1 MQSPTNTDQTPLYC
15 DYSHTTVHAISIS
28 NLVVVTHADAEE
40 ETPIRSSAVEDKDE
54 LGVIFLA
61 FARVY
66 SGTLHKGQTLFVL
79 RTTRYDPCT
88 VDCIW
93 NNQLPAAEGI
103 EVEGSTNP
111 LPEYVSV
118 VSLSNLYV
126 LMGRSV
132 EAADHAGA
140 GNIVRIGGLEGVV
153 LKSAT
158 LSTTIA
164 CPAFRPMSFAATPI
178 VQVAVEPYHPS
189 DMQALREGMVLL
201 NQADLCVKVTI
212 SETGEHILASMT

>member
-1 MQSPTNTDQTPLYC
+1 M
-15 DYSHTTVHAISIS
+15 
-28 NLVVVTHADAEE
+28 
-40 ETPIRSSAVEDKDE
+40 EDKDE

-61 FARVY
+61 FARVF

-79 RTTRYDPCT
+79 HPRYDPRT

-93 NNQLPAAEGI
+93 NNQLPATEDVK
-103 EVEGSTNP
+103 VEGSTNH

-118 VSLSNLYV
+118 VTVSNLSV

-132 EAADHAGA
+132 EAVDRAGA
-140 GNIVRIGGLEGVV
+140 GNIVGIGGLEDVV